1 MIFCIDIDNTINNLN
16 RIWLQYINREYNT
29 NYKYSDI
36 TSWGFF
42 DELVA
47 QGLDV
52 YRILE
57 WEGFWRSTTIY
68 PTAVKV
74 IEALV
79 EAGHKVF
86 LVTATDLFNPAL
98 IAKLNHVLTLFN
110 PSLINKDNII
120 IAQDKSVIDG
130 DVLIDDKLETCQEWL
145 RMGKVVCMPEQPWN
159 TKFNPNSN
167 CNQLSIFDDDDGDN
181 MDVRWIGVLEYINK
195 RFGLN
200 LKIN

>member
-1 MIFCIDIDNTINNLN
+1 MN
-16 RIWLQYINREYNT
+16 RIWLQYINREYKT

-36 TSWGFF
+36 TSWEFF

-74 IEALV
+74 IETLV
-79 EAGHKVF
+79 KAGHKVF
-86 LVTATDLFNPAL
+86 LVTASDLS
-98 IAKLNHVLTLFN
+98 N
-110 PSLINKDNII
+110 PSLQVKLTHVMNHFNNSLINIDNIVI
-120 IAQDKSVIDG
+120 TQDKSIIDG
-130 DVLIDDKLETCQEWL
+130 DVLIDDKLETCQDWL
-145 RMGKVVCMPEQPWN
+145 EMGRVVCMPEQPWN
-159 TKFNPNSN
+159 TKFDPNSN
-167 CNQLSIFDDDDGDN
+167 CNQLSIFDDEDGDN
-181 MDVRWIGVLEYINK
+181 MNTRWIGVLEYICK

-200 LKIN
+200 LKIK

>member
-16 RIWLQYINREYNT
+16 RIWLQYINREYKT

-36 TSWGFF
+36 TSWEFF
-42 DELVA
+42 DGLAA

-74 IEALV
+74 IETLV
-79 EAGHKVF
+79 KASHKVF
-86 LVTATDLFNPAL
+86 LVTASDLS
-98 IAKLNHVLTLFN
+98 N
-110 PSLINKDNII
+110 PSLQVKLTHVLNHFNKSLINIDNIVI
-120 IAQDKSVIDG
+120 TQDKSIIDG
-130 DVLIDDKLETCQEWL
+130 DVLIDDKLTTCLDW
-145 RMGKVVCMPEQPWN
+145 RSRGRVVCMPEQPWN

-167 CNQLSIFDDDDGDN
+167 CNQLSIFDSEDGDN